1 MKPMHQL
8 KSPLKLTYLRGL
20 LGADAVPA
28 VGEQAPKETIKAA
41 TIARV
46 TSKETGKF
54 LGFLVKSNHT
64 SDYYEVACTKIA
76 GECVWSC
83 TCKSGQNGFMN
94 CKPDADGNR
103 HCCHIKACRE
113 VCVARN
119 ARIQAQK
126 QAAEAEVRAEIA
138 QATIAQAEDI
148 LKEERA
154 KERTKRERA
163 PLTSNSG
170 FSFMR

>member
-1 MKPMHQL
+1 MATANVIAANIATIRAARKQ
-8 KSPLKLTYLRGL
+8 R
-20 LGADAVPA
+20 
-28 VGEQAPKETIKAA
+28 APKELISAGS
-41 TIARV
+41 IARV
-46 TSKETGKF
+46 TDKISGKF

-64 SDYYEVACTKIA
+64 EEYYEVTCTKIA

-83 TCKSGQNGFMN
+83 NCKSGQNGFMN

-103 HCCHIKACRE
+103 HCCHIKACKE
-113 VCVARN
+113 ICVARN

-126 QAAEAEVRAEIA
+126 EAAEQEVRAEIA
-138 QATIAQAEDI
+138 QAEAI
-148 LKEERA
+148 LKEERI
-154 KERTKRERA
+154 KERAKRERA